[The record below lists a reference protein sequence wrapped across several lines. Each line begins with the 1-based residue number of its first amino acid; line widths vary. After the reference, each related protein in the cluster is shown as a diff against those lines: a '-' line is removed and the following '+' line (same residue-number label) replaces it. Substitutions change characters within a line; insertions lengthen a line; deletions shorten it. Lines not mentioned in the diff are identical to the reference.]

1 MRLVRL
7 RAPGGELEATFVPA
21 AGLVGSSLTHRGE
34 ELLSQRRSLEEY
46 AERGSTFGI
55 PFLHPWANRL
65 ADFRYAVAG
74 QEVELDRDS
83 SLVRI
88 EEHDLPIHGLAPYG
102 LQWEVV
108 DEREDGLRAQVEFDR
123 ERLELFPFPH
133 RLSVEVTLGD
143 DGLTIQTTL
152 SAAAAVP
159 VPVAFGYHPYLVLPG
174 VPRPEWEVEL
184 PVDQRLVLDDNLIP
198 TGEEEAPG
206 FRGGPLEDRSLDDA
220 YTMPERPRPFTVA
233 GGGRTLGIE
242 FLEGYT
248 HAQVFAPAGKD
259 LICFEPMTAP
269 GNALRSHEGLR
280 LAPPGEP
287 FTAAF
292 RITVDG

>member
-7 RAPGGELEATFVPA
+7 RAAGGELEAAFAPE

-65 ADFRYAVAG
+65 ADFGYAVAG
-74 QEVELDRDS
+74 QEVRLDRES
-83 SLVRI
+83 PLLRI
-88 EEHDLPIHGLAPYG
+88 EEHGLPIHGLAPHG
-102 LQWEVV
+102 LQWEV
-108 DEREDGLRAQVEFDR
+108 EEDGGDSLRARAEFGG
-123 ERLELFPFPH
+123 ERLSGFPYPH
-133 RLSVEVTLGD
+133 RLTVEASID
-143 DGLTIQTTL
+143 DAGLTIQTTL
-152 SAAAAVP
+152 TAAAAVP
-159 VPVAFGYHPYLVLPG
+159 VPIAFGYHPYLVLPG
-174 VPRPEWEVEL
+174 VPRPEWVVEL

-198 TGEEEAPG
+198 TGEEESPG
-206 FRGGPLEDRSLDDA
+206 FRRGALEDRSLDDA
-220 YTMPERPRPFTVA
+220 FTMPEQQRPFTVA
-233 GGGRTLGIE
+233 GGGRTLGVE

-248 HAQVFAPAGKD
+248 YAQVFAPVGKD

>member
-1 MRLVRL
+1 M
-7 RAPGGELEATFVPA
+7 
-21 AGLVGSSLTHRGE
+21 
-34 ELLSQRRSLEEY
+34 
-46 AERGSTFGI
+46 
-55 PFLHPWANRL
+55 
-65 ADFRYAVAG
+65 
-74 QEVELDRDS
+74 
-83 SLVRI
+83 
-88 EEHDLPIHGLAPYG
+88 
-102 LQWEVV
+102 
-108 DEREDGLRAQVEFDR
+108 
-123 ERLELFPFPH
+123 
-133 RLSVEVTLGD
+133 
-143 DGLTIQTTL
+143 
-152 SAAAAVP
+152 P

-184 PVDQRLVLDDNLIP
+184 PVDNRLVLDENLIP
-198 TGEEEAPG
+198 TGEEEPPG
-206 FRGGPLEDRSLDDA
+206 FRRGALEDRSLDDA

-233 GGGRTLGIE
+233 GGGRTLGVE

-269 GNALRSHEGLR
+269 ANALRSHDGLR

>member
-7 RAPGGELEATFVPA
+7 RSGGGELEAAFAPE
-21 AGLVGSSLTHRGE
+21 AGLVGASLTHRGE
-34 ELLSQRRSLEEY
+34 ELLAQRKGLEAY
-46 AERGSTFGI
+46 AESGTTFGI

-65 ADFRYAVAG
+65 AGFGYAVAG

-83 SLVRI
+83 PLLRI
-88 EEHDLPIHGLAPYG
+88 EEHGLPIHGLAPHA
-102 LQWEVV
+102 LRWEVE
-108 DEREDGLRAQVEFDR
+108 EREDALRATTELDR
-123 ERLELFPFPH
+123 ERLEDFPFPH
-133 RLSVEVTLGD
+133 RLEVDVTLAD
-143 DGLTIQTTL
+143 DALTLRTTL
-152 SAAAAVP
+152 TATTAVP

-174 VPRPEWEVEL
+174 APRPQWEVEL
-184 PVDQRLVLDDNLIP
+184 PVDRHLVVDENAIP
-198 TGEEEAPG
+198 TGEEEPAD
-206 FRGGPLEDRSLDDA
+206 FRRGPLGDRSLDDG
-220 YTMPERPRPFTVA
+220 YTMPERPRPFTVS
-233 GGGRTLGIE
+233 GGGRTLGVE

-269 GNALRSHEGLR
+269 ANALRSHDGLR

-292 RITVDG
+292 RITIDG